1 MTTNDK
7 WINRIQQKMEH
18 YEADVPEGL
27 YDDIVAEM
35 QRRGLKPLAATSHK
49 APVVPLWTQR
59 IAALA
64 AVAAAVVVAVF
75 VLTPS
80 APEMAPTA
88 SLPTTHAVQ
97 PSAVATATDAHT
109 AGEPSSLV
117 SAVRRWKATLSPTAV
132 REVMLADNTTPAA
145 STPIYNI
152 EPEPECEV
160 MEQRPTDADR
170 QAATKPAATSKP
182 VSPSGSTV
190 RKTERRVIHYP
201 STHRSH
207 PMSIGAYVR
216 GAQSGNSVI
225 PSELPAGSGFLADND
240 VYGSGDMIH
249 PSRVPMLPM
258 GRSGG
263 RTHHKLPVKG
273 GLSLRYSLDDRWSVQ
288 TGVNY
293 SYHSSEIEMGG
304 EDIDQQLH
312 FIGVPV
318 AVGYNVWSNRHV
330 NVYLTAGGEVEKLVK
345 GRRTVSYTGQQRNE
359 DVKMSRPQLS
369 VQLSAG
375 AEYRATRAV
384 SLYIEPGVSY
394 HFDNGSGVSTIYSD
408 KPFEFGLSMGVRVD
422 INRR

>member
-1 MTTNDK
+1 
-7 WINRIQQKMEH
+7 
-18 YEADVPEGL
+18 
-27 YDDIVAEM
+27 
-35 QRRGLKPLAATSHK
+35 
-49 APVVPLWTQR
+49 
-59 IAALA
+59 
-64 AVAAAVVVAVF
+64 
-75 VLTPS
+75 
-80 APEMAPTA
+80 
-88 SLPTTHAVQ
+88 
-97 PSAVATATDAHT
+97 
-109 AGEPSSLV
+109 
-117 SAVRRWKATLSPTAV
+117 
-132 REVMLADNTTPAA
+132 
-145 STPIYNI
+145 
-152 EPEPECEV
+152 
-160 MEQRPTDADR
+160 
-170 QAATKPAATSKP
+170 
-182 VSPSGSTV
+182 
-190 RKTERRVIHYP
+190 
-201 STHRSH
+201 
-207 PMSIGAYVR
+207 MSIGAYVR

-318 AVGYNVWSNRHV
+318 AVGYNVWCNRHV

>member
-249 PSRVPMLPM
+249 PSRVPMFPM

>member
-97 PSAVATATDAHT
+97 PSAVATATDAQT

-304 EDIDQQLH
+304 EDINQQLH

-318 AVGYNVWSNRHV
+318 AVGYNVWGNRHI

>member
-97 PSAVATATDAHT
+97 PSAVATATDAQA

-117 SAVRRWKATLSPTAV
+117 SAVRRWKATLSPTSV

-160 MEQRPTDADR
+160 MEQHPTGADS
-170 QAATKPAATSKP
+170 QTATKSAATSKP

-318 AVGYNVWSNRHV
+318 AVGYNVWGNRHV

-394 HFDNGSGVSTIYSD
+394 HFDNGCGVSTIYSD

>member
-35 QRRGLKPLAATSHK
+35 QRRGLKPLAATSRK

-97 PSAVATATDAHT
+97 PSAVATATDAQA
-109 AGEPSSLV
+109 AGEPSLLV

-145 STPIYNI
+145 TTPLYNI

-160 MEQRPTDADR
+160 MEQRPTDANR

-318 AVGYNVWSNRHV
+318 AVGYNVWGNRHV

-369 VQLSAG
+369 VQMSAG

>member
-35 QRRGLKPLAATSHK
+35 QRRGLKPLAATSRK

-64 AVAAAVVVAVF
+64 AVAAAVIVAVF

-80 APEMAPTA
+80 APDMAPTA

-97 PSAVATATDAHT
+97 PSAVATATDIQT

-160 MEQRPTDADR
+160 MEQRPTNADS
-170 QAATKPAATSKP
+170 QTATKPAATSKP

-190 RKTERRVIHYP
+190 RKTERKVVHYP

-249 PSRVPMLPM
+249 PSRVPVLPM

-318 AVGYNVWSNRHV
+318 AVGYNVWGNRHV

>member
-35 QRRGLKPLAATSHK
+35 QRRGLKPLAATSRK

-59 IAALA
+59 IAAVA

-88 SLPTTHAVQ
+88 SLPTTQAVQ
-97 PSAVATATDAHT
+97 PSAVATATDAQT

-117 SAVRRWKATLSPTAV
+117 SAVRRWKAILSPTAV

-160 MEQRPTDADR
+160 MEQRPTDADS
-170 QAATKPAATSKP
+170 QTATKPAATSKP

-201 STHRSH
+201 SIRRSH

-249 PSRVPMLPM
+249 PSRVPVLPM
-258 GRSGG
+258 GRSGA

-318 AVGYNVWSNRHV
+318 AVGYNVWGNRHV

-369 VQLSAG
+369 VQMSAG

>member
-35 QRRGLKPLAATSHK
+35 QRRGLKPLAATSRK

-97 PSAVATATDAHT
+97 PSAVATATDAQT

-117 SAVRRWKATLSPTAV
+117 SAVRRWKATLSPTSV
-132 REVMLADNTTPAA
+132 REMMLADNTTPAA

-249 PSRVPMLPM
+249 PSRVPMFPM

-318 AVGYNVWSNRHV
+318 AVGYNVWGNRHI

>member
-35 QRRGLKPLAATSHK
+35 QRRGLKPLAATSRK

-97 PSAVATATDAHT
+97 PSAVATANDAQT

-132 REVMLADNTTPAA
+132 KEVMLADNTTPAA

-152 EPEPECEV
+152 VPEPECEV
-160 MEQRPTDADR
+160 MEQRPTDADS
-170 QAATKPAATSKP
+170 QTATKPAATSKP

-318 AVGYNVWSNRHV
+318 AVGYNVWGNRHV

>member
-35 QRRGLKPLAATSHK
+35 QRRGLKPLAATSRK

-59 IAALA
+59 IAAVA

-97 PSAVATATDAHT
+97 PSAVATATDAQT

-117 SAVRRWKATLSPTAV
+117 SAVRRWKAILSPTAV
-132 REVMLADNTTPAA
+132 KEVMLADNTTPAA
-145 STPIYNI
+145 TTPLYNI

-160 MEQRPTDADR
+160 MEQRPTNADSPT
-170 QAATKPAATSKP
+170 ATKPAATSKP

-201 STHRSH
+201 STRRSH

-258 GRSGG
+258 GG
-263 RTHHKLPVKG
+263 H
-273 GLSLRYSLDDRWSVQ
+273 
-288 TGVNY
+288 
-293 SYHSSEIEMGG
+293 
-304 EDIDQQLH
+304 
-312 FIGVPV
+312 
-318 AVGYNVWSNRHV
+318 
-330 NVYLTAGGEVEKLVK
+330 
-345 GRRTVSYTGQQRNE
+345 
-359 DVKMSRPQLS
+359 
-369 VQLSAG
+369 
-375 AEYRATRAV
+375 
-384 SLYIEPGVSY
+384 
-394 HFDNGSGVSTIYSD
+394 
-408 KPFEFGLSMGVRVD
+408 
-422 INRR
+422 

>member
-35 QRRGLKPLAATSHK
+35 QRRGLKPLAATSRK

-97 PSAVATATDAHT
+97 PSAVATATDVQT
-109 AGEPSSLV
+109 AGDPSSLV
-117 SAVRRWKATLSPTAV
+117 SVVRRWKATLSPTAV

-160 MEQRPTDADR
+160 MEHRPTDADS
-170 QAATKPAATSKP
+170 QTATKPAATSKP

-201 STHRSH
+201 STRRFH

-240 VYGSGDMIH
+240 VYGSSDMIH

-318 AVGYNVWSNRHV
+318 AVGYNVWGNRHV

>member
-35 QRRGLKPLAATSHK
+35 QRRGLKPLEATSRK

-64 AVAAAVVVAVF
+64 AVAAAVVAAVF

-97 PSAVATATDAHT
+97 PSAVATATDAQT

-117 SAVRRWKATLSPTAV
+117 SAVRRWKSTLSPTAV
-132 REVMLADNTTPAA
+132 KEVMLADNTTPAA

-152 EPEPECEV
+152 VPEPECEV
-160 MEQRPTDADR
+160 MEQRPTDADS
-170 QAATKPAATSKP
+170 QTATKPAATSKI

-201 STHRSH
+201 STRRSH
-207 PMSIGAYVR
+207 PMSIDAYVR

-225 PSELPAGSGFLADND
+225 PSELRAGSGFLADND

-263 RTHHKLPVKG
+263 RTHHKLHVKG

-318 AVGYNVWSNRHV
+318 AVGYNVWGNRHV

-422 INRR
+422 LNRR

>member
-18 YEADVPEGL
+18 YEAVVPEGL

-97 PSAVATATDAHT
+97 PSAVATATDAQA

-117 SAVRRWKATLSPTAV
+117 SAVRRWKATLSPTSV

-160 MEQRPTDADR
+160 MEQHPTGADS
-170 QAATKPAATSKP
+170 QTATKSAATSKP

-318 AVGYNVWSNRHV
+318 AVGYNVWGNRHV

-394 HFDNGSGVSTIYSD
+394 HFDNGCGVSTIYSD

>member
-35 QRRGLKPLAATSHK
+35 QRRGLKPLAATSRK

-88 SLPTTHAVQ
+88 SLPTTHAVL
-97 PSAVATATDAHT
+97 PSAVATSTDAQT

-117 SAVRRWKATLSPTAV
+117 SAVHRWKATLSPTSV
-132 REVMLADNTTPAA
+132 REMMLADNTTPAA

-318 AVGYNVWSNRHV
+318 AVGYNVWGNRHV

-369 VQLSAG
+369 VQMSAG

>member
-1 MTTNDK
+1 
-7 WINRIQQKMEH
+7 ME
-18 YEADVPEGL
+18 P
-27 YDDIVAEM
+27 
-35 QRRGLKPLAATSHK
+35 
-49 APVVPLWTQR
+49 
-59 IAALA
+59 
-64 AVAAAVVVAVF
+64 
-75 VLTPS
+75 
-80 APEMAPTA
+80 
-88 SLPTTHAVQ
+88 
-97 PSAVATATDAHT
+97 
-109 AGEPSSLV
+109 
-117 SAVRRWKATLSPTAV
+117 
-132 REVMLADNTTPAA
+132 
-145 STPIYNI
+145 
-152 EPEPECEV
+152 
-160 MEQRPTDADR
+160 RPTDADS
-170 QAATKPAATSKP
+170 QTATKPAATSKP

-201 STHRSH
+201 STRRSH

-225 PSELPAGSGFLADND
+225 PSKLTDGGGFLADND

-304 EDIDQQLH
+304 EDIDQHLH

-318 AVGYNVWSNRHV
+318 AVGYNVWGNRHV

>member
-18 YEADVPEGL
+18 YEADVPEEL

-35 QRRGLKPLAATSHK
+35 QRRGLKPLAATSRK

-97 PSAVATATDAHT
+97 PSAVATSTDAQT
-109 AGEPSSLV
+109 AGKPSSLV
-117 SAVRRWKATLSPTAV
+117 SAVRRWKAILSPTAV

-170 QAATKPAATSKP
+170 QTATKPAATSKP

-190 RKTERRVIHYP
+190 RKTERREIHYP

-318 AVGYNVWSNRHV
+318 AVGYNVWGNRHV

>member
-35 QRRGLKPLAATSHK
+35 QRRGLKPLAATSRK

-97 PSAVATATDAHT
+97 PSAVATATDAQT

-117 SAVRRWKATLSPTAV
+117 SAVRRWKATLSPTSV
-132 REVMLADNTTPAA
+132 REMMLADNTTPAA

-318 AVGYNVWSNRHV
+318 AVGYNVWGNRHV

>member
-35 QRRGLKPLAATSHK
+35 QRRGLKPLAATSRK

-59 IAALA
+59 IAAVA

-75 VLTPS
+75 VLAPS

-97 PSAVATATDAHT
+97 PSAVATATDAQA

-117 SAVRRWKATLSPTAV
+117 SVVRRWKATLSPTAV

-145 STPIYNI
+145 TTPIYNI
-152 EPEPECEV
+152 DPEPECEV
-160 MEQRPTDADR
+160 MEQRPTDADSPT
-170 QAATKPAATSKP
+170 ATKRAATSKS
-182 VSPSGSTV
+182 VSPSGATV
-190 RKTERRVIHYP
+190 RKTERRVVHYP
-201 STHRSH
+201 ATRRSH

-216 GAQSGNSVI
+216 GAQSGNSVT
-225 PSELPAGSGFLADND
+225 PSKVPDAGGFLADND
-240 VYGSGDMIH
+240 VYGSGDMIT
-249 PSRVPMLPM
+249 PSRVPVLPM
-258 GRSGG
+258 SRRGG

-318 AVGYNVWSNRHV
+318 AVGYNVWGNRHV

-369 VQLSAG
+369 VQMSAG

>member
-1 MTTNDK
+1 MTTDDK

-18 YEADVPEGL
+18 YEADAPEGL

-35 QRRGLKPLAATSHK
+35 QRRGLKPMAATSRK

-64 AVAAAVVVAVF
+64 AVAAAVLVAVF
-75 VLTPS
+75 VLAPS

-88 SLPTTHAVQ
+88 SLSTTHAVQ
-97 PSAVATATDAHT
+97 PSAVATASDAET
-109 AGEPSSLV
+109 TPEQSGTWA
-117 SAVRRWKATLSPTAV
+117 SAVSRWKTALSPTPV
-132 REVMLADNTTPAA
+132 KELMLADNTTPAA
-145 STPIYNI
+145 ATPIYNI

-160 MEQRPTDADR
+160 VEQRQDDADN
-170 QAATKPAATSKP
+170 QTVAKSAATSKP
-182 VSPSGSTV
+182 ASPSASTV

-201 STHRSH
+201 ATRRSH

-216 GAQSGNSVI
+216 GAQSGNSVT
-225 PSELPAGSGFLADND
+225 PANVPDGGGFLADND
-240 VYGSGDMIH
+240 IYGNGDML
-249 PSRVPMLPM
+249 PPNRVPVLPM

-263 RTHHKLPVKG
+263 HTHHKQPVKG

-304 EDIDQQLH
+304 ENIDQQLH

-318 AVGYNVWSNRHV
+318 AVGYNVWGNRHV
-330 NVYLTAGGEVEKLVK
+330 NLYLTAGGEVEKLVK
-345 GRRTVSYTGQQRNE
+345 GRRTVTYTGQQRDE

-384 SLYIEPGVSY
+384 SVYIEPGMSY
-394 HFDNGSGVSTIYSD
+394 HFDNGSGVSTIYND
-408 KPFEFGLSMGVRVD
+408 KPFEFALSMGVRVN
-422 INRR
+422 INR

>member
-35 QRRGLKPLAATSHK
+35 QRRGLKPLAATSRK

-64 AVAAAVVVAVF
+64 AVAAAVIVAVF

-97 PSAVATATDAHT
+97 PSAVATANDAQT

-117 SAVRRWKATLSPTAV
+117 FAVRRWKATLSPTAV

-318 AVGYNVWSNRHV
+318 AVGYNVWGNRHV

>member
-35 QRRGLKPLAATSHK
+35 QRRGLKPLAATSRK

-97 PSAVATATDAHT
+97 PSAVATATDAQT

-132 REVMLADNTTPAA
+132 KEVMLADNTTPAA

-152 EPEPECEV
+152 VPEPECEV

-170 QAATKPAATSKP
+170 QTATKPAATSKP

-249 PSRVPMLPM
+249 PSRVPVLPM

-318 AVGYNVWSNRHV
+318 TVGYNVWGNRHV

>member
-35 QRRGLKPLAATSHK
+35 QRRGLKPLEATSRK

-64 AVAAAVVVAVF
+64 AVAAAVIVAVF

-97 PSAVATATDAHT
+97 PPAVATATDAQT
-109 AGEPSSLV
+109 AGDPSSLV
-117 SAVRRWKATLSPTAV
+117 SVVRRWKATLSPTAV

-160 MEQRPTDADR
+160 MEQRPTNADS
-170 QAATKPAATSKP
+170 QTATKPAATSKP

-190 RKTERRVIHYP
+190 RKTERKVIHYP

-249 PSRVPMLPM
+249 PSRVPVLPM

-318 AVGYNVWSNRHV
+318 AVGYNVWGNRHV

>member
-18 YEADVPEGL
+18 YEADVPEEL

-35 QRRGLKPLAATSHK
+35 QRRGLKPLAATSRK

-97 PSAVATATDAHT
+97 PSAVATANDAQT

-117 SAVRRWKATLSPTAV
+117 FAVRRWKATLSPTAV

-318 AVGYNVWSNRHV
+318 AVGYNVWGNRHV

-369 VQLSAG
+369 VQMSAG

>member
-7 WINRIQQKMEH
+7 WINRIHQKMEH

-35 QRRGLKPLAATSHK
+35 QRRGLKPLAATSRK

-59 IAALA
+59 IAAVA

-97 PSAVATATDAHT
+97 PSAVATATDVQT

-117 SAVRRWKATLSPTAV
+117 SAVRRWKATLSPIAV

-145 STPIYNI
+145 TTPLYNI

-160 MEQRPTDADR
+160 MEQRPTDADS
-170 QAATKPAATSKP
+170 QTATKPAATSKP

-190 RKTERRVIHYP
+190 RKTERRVIHSP
-201 STHRSH
+201 STRRSH

-318 AVGYNVWSNRHV
+318 AVGYNVWGNRHV

>member
-35 QRRGLKPLAATSHK
+35 QRRGQKPLASTSHK

-97 PSAVATATDAHT
+97 PSAVATATDAQT

-117 SAVRRWKATLSPTAV
+117 SAVRRWKATLSPTSV

-160 MEQRPTDADR
+160 MEQRPTDADS
-170 QAATKPAATSKP
+170 QTATKPAATSKP

-201 STHRSH
+201 STRRSH

-225 PSELPAGSGFLADND
+225 PSKVPDGGGFLADND

-318 AVGYNVWSNRHV
+318 AVGYNVWGNRHV

-394 HFDNGSGVSTIYSD
+394 HFDNGSGVSTIYND

>member
-7 WINRIQQKMEH
+7 WINRIHQKMEH

-35 QRRGLKPLAATSHK
+35 QRRGLKPLAATSRK

-59 IAALA
+59 IAAVA

-97 PSAVATATDAHT
+97 PSAVATATDAQT

-117 SAVRRWKATLSPTAV
+117 SAVRRWKAILSPTAV

-145 STPIYNI
+145 TTPIYNI

-160 MEQRPTDADR
+160 MEQRPTDADS
-170 QAATKPAATSKP
+170 QTATKPAATSKP

-201 STHRSH
+201 STRRSH
-207 PMSIGAYVR
+207 SMSIGAYVR

-249 PSRVPMLPM
+249 PSRVPVLPM
-258 GRSGG
+258 GRSGA

-318 AVGYNVWSNRHV
+318 AVGYNVWGNRHV

>member
-18 YEADVPEGL
+18 YEADVPGEL

-35 QRRGLKPLAATSHK
+35 QRRGLKPLAATSRK

-97 PSAVATATDAHT
+97 PSAVATATDAQT
-109 AGEPSSLV
+109 AGEPSSLI

>member
-35 QRRGLKPLAATSHK
+35 QRRGLKPLAATSRK

-64 AVAAAVVVAVF
+64 AVAAAVIVAVF

-97 PSAVATATDAHT
+97 PSAVATATDIQT

-160 MEQRPTDADR
+160 MEQRPTNADS
-170 QAATKPAATSKP
+170 QTATKPAATSKP

-190 RKTERRVIHYP
+190 RKTERKVVHYP

-318 AVGYNVWSNRHV
+318 AVGYNVWGNRHV

>member
-35 QRRGLKPLAATSHK
+35 QRRGLKPLEATSRK

-59 IAALA
+59 IAAVA

-97 PSAVATATDAHT
+97 PSAVATATDAQT

-117 SAVRRWKATLSPTAV
+117 SAVRRWKAILSPTAV

-145 STPIYNI
+145 TTPIYNI

-160 MEQRPTDADR
+160 MEQHPTDADS
-170 QAATKPAATSKP
+170 QTATKPAATSKP

-190 RKTERRVIHYP
+190 RKTERRVIHSP
-201 STHRSH
+201 STRRSH

-249 PSRVPMLPM
+249 PSRVPVLPM
-258 GRSGG
+258 GRSGA

-318 AVGYNVWSNRHV
+318 AVGYNVWGNRHV

-369 VQLSAG
+369 VQMSAG

>member
-35 QRRGLKPLAATSHK
+35 QRRGLKPLAATSRK

-97 PSAVATATDAHT
+97 PSAVATATDAQT
-109 AGEPSSLV
+109 AGEPSSLI

-145 STPIYNI
+145 TIPLYNI

-225 PSELPAGSGFLADND
+225 PSELPAGGGFLADND

-273 GLSLRYSLDDRWSVQ
+273 GLSLRYSLDDRWCVQ

-318 AVGYNVWSNRHV
+318 AVGYNVWGNRHV

>member
-1 MTTNDK
+1 
-7 WINRIQQKMEH
+7 
-18 YEADVPEGL
+18 
-27 YDDIVAEM
+27 
-35 QRRGLKPLAATSHK
+35 
-49 APVVPLWTQR
+49 
-59 IAALA
+59 
-64 AVAAAVVVAVF
+64 
-75 VLTPS
+75 
-80 APEMAPTA
+80 
-88 SLPTTHAVQ
+88 
-97 PSAVATATDAHT
+97 
-109 AGEPSSLV
+109 
-117 SAVRRWKATLSPTAV
+117 
-132 REVMLADNTTPAA
+132 
-145 STPIYNI
+145 
-152 EPEPECEV
+152 
-160 MEQRPTDADR
+160 
-170 QAATKPAATSKP
+170 
-182 VSPSGSTV
+182 
-190 RKTERRVIHYP
+190 
-201 STHRSH
+201 
-207 PMSIGAYVR
+207 
-216 GAQSGNSVI
+216 
-225 PSELPAGSGFLADND
+225 
-240 VYGSGDMIH
+240 
-249 PSRVPMLPM
+249 M

-318 AVGYNVWSNRHV
+318 AVGYNVWGNRHV

-359 DVKMSRPQLS
+359 DVKISRPQLS
-369 VQLSAG
+369 VQMSAG

>member
-35 QRRGLKPLAATSHK
+35 QRRGLKPLAATSRK
-49 APVVPLWTQR
+49 APVVPLWTRR

-80 APEMAPTA
+80 APDMAPTA

-97 PSAVATATDAHT
+97 PSAVATATDAQT
-109 AGEPSSLV
+109 AGEPGSLV

-132 REVMLADNTTPAA
+132 TTPL
-145 STPIYNI
+145 YNI

-160 MEQRPTDADR
+160 MEQRPTDAYS
-170 QAATKPAATSKP
+170 QTATKPAATSKP
-182 VSPSGSTV
+182 ASPSGSTV

-201 STHRSH
+201 STRRSH

-225 PSELPAGSGFLADND
+225 PSNVPDAGGFLADND
-240 VYGSGDMIH
+240 VYGSGDMLH
-249 PSRVPMLPM
+249 PSRVPVLPM
-258 GRSGG
+258 GRRGG

-293 SYHSSEIEMGG
+293 SYHSSEIEVGG

-318 AVGYNVWSNRHV
+318 AVGYNVWGNRHV

-369 VQLSAG
+369 VQMSAG

-394 HFDNGSGVSTIYSD
+394 HFDNGSGVSTIYND

>member
-35 QRRGLKPLAATSHK
+35 QRRGLKPLAATSRK

-97 PSAVATATDAHT
+97 PPAVATATDAQT
-109 AGEPSSLV
+109 AGDPSSLV
-117 SAVRRWKATLSPTAV
+117 SVVRRWKATLSPTAV

-160 MEQRPTDADR
+160 MEHRPTDADSPT
-170 QAATKPAATSKP
+170 ATKPAATSKP

-190 RKTERRVIHYP
+190 RKTERKVVHYP
-201 STHRSH
+201 SPRRSH

-318 AVGYNVWSNRHV
+318 AVGYNVWGNRHV

>member
-35 QRRGLKPLAATSHK
+35 QRRGLKPLAATSRK

-145 STPIYNI
+145 TTPIYNI

-170 QAATKPAATSKP
+170 QTATKPAATSKP

>member
-35 QRRGLKPLAATSHK
+35 QRRGLKPLEATSRK

-59 IAALA
+59 IAAVA

-97 PSAVATATDAHT
+97 PSAVATATDTQT

-117 SAVRRWKATLSPTAV
+117 SAVRRWKAILSPTAV

-145 STPIYNI
+145 TTPIYNI
-152 EPEPECEV
+152 EPEPECKV
-160 MEQRPTDADR
+160 MEQRPTDADS
-170 QAATKPAATSKP
+170 QTATKPAATSKP

-190 RKTERRVIHYP
+190 RKTERRVILYP
-201 STHRSH
+201 STRRSH

-216 GAQSGNSVI
+216 CAQSGNSVI

-249 PSRVPMLPM
+249 PSRVPVLPM

-318 AVGYNVWSNRHV
+318 AVGYNVWGNRHV

-345 GRRTVSYTGQQRNE
+345 GRRTVSNTGQQRNE

>member
-35 QRRGLKPLAATSHK
+35 QRRGLKPLEATSRK

-97 PSAVATATDAHT
+97 PSAVATATDVQT
-109 AGEPSSLV
+109 AGDPSSLV

-160 MEQRPTDADR
+160 MEQRPTNADS
-170 QAATKPAATSKP
+170 QTATKPAATSKP

-190 RKTERRVIHYP
+190 RKTERKVIHYP

-258 GRSGG
+258 GRSGA

-318 AVGYNVWSNRHV
+318 AVGYNVWGNRHV

>member
-35 QRRGLKPLAATSHK
+35 QRRGLKPLAATSRK

-88 SLPTTHAVQ
+88 SLPTTHSVQ
-97 PSAVATATDAHT
+97 PSAVATATDAQT

-117 SAVRRWKATLSPTAV
+117 SAVRRWKAILSPTAV

-145 STPIYNI
+145 TTPLYNI

-160 MEQRPTDADR
+160 MEQRPTNADS
-170 QAATKPAATSKP
+170 QTATKPAATSKP

-240 VYGSGDMIH
+240 VYGSGDLIH

-318 AVGYNVWSNRHV
+318 AVGYNVWGNRHV

-359 DVKMSRPQLS
+359 DVKMSRPLLS
-369 VQLSAG
+369 VQMSAG

>member
-18 YEADVPEGL
+18 YEADVPEEL

-35 QRRGLKPLAATSHK
+35 QRRGLKPLAATSRK

-97 PSAVATATDAHT
+97 PSAVATANDAQT

-117 SAVRRWKATLSPTAV
+117 FAVRRWKATLSPTAV

-170 QAATKPAATSKP
+170 QTATKPAATSKP

-318 AVGYNVWSNRHV
+318 AVGYNVWGNRHV

>member
-35 QRRGLKPLAATSHK
+35 QRRGLKPLAATSRK

-59 IAALA
+59 IAAVA

-80 APEMAPTA
+80 APEMVPTA

-97 PSAVATATDAHT
+97 PSAVATATDAQT

-132 REVMLADNTTPAA
+132 KEVMLADNTTPAVT
-145 STPIYNI
+145 TPLYNI

-160 MEQRPTDADR
+160 VEQRPTGADS
-170 QAATKPAATSKP
+170 QTATKPAATSKP

-190 RKTERRVIHYP
+190 RKTERRVVHYP
-201 STHRSH
+201 ATRRSH

-225 PSELPAGSGFLADND
+225 PSKVPDGGGFLADND
-240 VYGSGDMIH
+240 VYGSGDMLT
-249 PSRVPMLPM
+249 PSRVPVFPM
-258 GRSGG
+258 SRRGG

-304 EDIDQQLH
+304 EDINQQLH

-318 AVGYNVWSNRHV
+318 AVGYNVWGNRHV

-369 VQLSAG
+369 VQMSAG